1 MVYCRIRA
9 HCLAQQ
15 CEWKKEYNDIIDL
28 KKDTIDH
35 FQTYNIDNESSIIV
49 YYDEKEKCD
58 RIFDDLDVLPT
69 DNTTVFDIYV
79 KRIWAC
85 CAVCFGPFDIIPDR
99 LPLECI
105 EKLCH
110 VQYCVNCVNIICE
123 PSTSRKF
130 TCIFCKK
137 TNDRPQR
144 NILLENIFLWKPYTN
159 RYGAHSTERIE
170 TIFNGPNI
178 SDAIHRIENRRT
190 HIKMLQATL
199 QKRLSTIVDQDSY
212 SDETKSYLR
221 TADHLIDKLESFIT
235 QLRACERNIRS
246 QAITFRALINNY
258 RALLRDSICEKPSK
272 QEAASFIV
280 LCAKL
285 CVADYDTIERMISID
300 EQSIITDPNYISMY
314 AANKLKDMIFKESIT
329 CVNDILE
336 DIGYRRRI
344 IEEKQQQIAEFYLNT
359 SCHPFRFFYT
369 VQHDNATKMLSSF
382 DEFEKKCICFR
393 DIYYRIDSIMQEYRD
408 ELMKKTLNDTS
419 NEYSSLP
426 TSEQMATF
434 QCSRLILI
442 SELLRSETDRIEMN
456 ALFPRITETVKQW
469 KQTKDHDPKIYDLFY
484 ALEQDLLLLNDP
496 NCSLLNI
503 IPFRV
508 GFIGNISVGK
518 SSLVNYLRTE
528 NSISTLTNRT
538 LSPIAVG
545 QSTVGSLQFDEQH
558 QYSNTQPIV
567 TIRYVD
573 IEGYTACNTLVQ
585 AASYFE
591 QIQKADCDLYIILFT
606 GQQVSFE
613 RELENEIRERLNRPC
628 WYVRSK
634 VDKEFEEHFNE
645 QVTRRKKHYHDI
657 EFDEHE
663 EKELT
668 EQIIEMIR
676 EKTIGICQTSP
687 DNVFLVNSL
696 YSNSKTHPFD
706 IHLLSERLIYTAQQP
721 YVKERIKRMAIMVC
735 TRIIGIYFRRRCIIS
750 FINHQRRAGI
760 GAMVIPWGD
769 QLALVHTRFGI
780 RLALGVQDRSYLH
793 NRILNK
799 VDAFTSLL
807 VKYQLNINPNDLQS
821 DEFNYLKIDNSS
833 ILVNTHDPQNEYS
846 RTISLGSESKTDSSI
861 VKKLS
866 SAMPAGVVASGLA
879 VKKIAAAT
887 LAVGSFGYGI
897 SVGFF
902 GLGFVASI
910 PIGLWTMKTSGQEIR
925 NYLDKLCADLLII
938 SEHFVVAI
946 INQQEAAVENDSLE
960 HNKFILKNI

>member
-1 MVYCRIRA
+1 MVYFRIRA

-28 KKDTIDH
+28 KKDIIDH
-35 FQTYNIDNESSIIV
+35 FQIYTIDNESSIIV

-58 RIFDDLDVLPT
+58 RIFDNLDVLPT

-79 KRIWAC
+79 KRIWTC
-85 CAVCFGPFDIIPDR
+85 CAVCFGSFDIIPGC

-105 EKLCH
+105 EKSCH
-110 VQYCVNCVNIICE
+110 VQYCVNCVNIICDL
-123 PSTSRKF
+123 STNRKF

-159 RYGAHSTERIE
+159 RYSAHSTECIE
-170 TIFNGPNI
+170 TIFNGPNL
-178 SDAIHRIENRRT
+178 SGVIHRIENRRT
-190 HIKMLQATL
+190 HIKVLQTTL
-199 QKRLSTIVDQDSY
+199 KRRLSTIADQDSY
-212 SDETKSYLR
+212 SNETKSYLG

-235 QLRACERNIRS
+235 QLRTCERNIRS
-246 QAITFRALINNY
+246 QAITFRALTNNY
-258 RALLRDSICEKPSK
+258 RTLLRDSICEKPSK
-272 QEAASFIV
+272 QEAASFIL

-285 CVADYDTIERMISID
+285 CVADYDTIE
-300 EQSIITDPNYISMY
+300 Q
-314 AANKLKDMIFKESIT
+314 SIT

-344 IEEKQQQIAEFYLNT
+344 IEGKQQQIAEFYLNI

-382 DEFEKKCICFR
+382 EEFERKFICFR

-408 ELMKKTLNDTS
+408 ELMKKPLNDTS

-426 TSEQMATF
+426 TTEQMATF
-434 QCSRLILI
+434 QCSRLILV
-442 SELLRSETDRIEMN
+442 SELLRSETDRIEME

-469 KQTKDHDPKIYDLFY
+469 KQTQDHDPKIYDLFY

-496 NCSLLNI
+496 NYSLLNL

-538 LSPIAVG
+538 LSPIGVG

-573 IEGYTACNTLVQ
+573 IEGYTACNTPVQ

-613 RELENEIRERLNRPC
+613 RELENKIRERLNRPC

-634 VDKEFEEHFNE
+634 IDEEFKEQFKE
-645 QVTRRKKHYHDI
+645 QVTRRKIDYHDI

-663 EKELT
+663 ENELA

-676 EKTIGICQTSP
+676 EKTIEICQTSR

-721 YVKERIKRMAIMVC
+721 YVKERIKRTAVMVC

-750 FINHQRRAGI
+750 FINHALRAGI
-760 GAMVIPWGD
+760 GAMVLPWGD

-780 RLALGVQDRSYLH
+780 RLALGVQDRSYLY
-793 NRILNK
+793 NRVLNK

-807 VKYQLNINPNDLQS
+807 VKYQLNINPDDLQS

-846 RTISLGSESKTDSSI
+846 KTMSLGSESKTDSSI
-861 VKKLS
+861 VKKIS
-866 SAMPAGVVASGLA
+866 SAIPAGVVASGLV
-879 VKKIAAAT
+879 VKRIAAAT

-902 GLGFVASI
+902 GLGFAASI
-910 PIGLWTMKTSGQEIR
+910 PIGLWAMKTSDQEMR

-946 INQQEAAVENDSLE
+946 INQQEAAAENES
-960 HNKFILKNI
+960 FRA